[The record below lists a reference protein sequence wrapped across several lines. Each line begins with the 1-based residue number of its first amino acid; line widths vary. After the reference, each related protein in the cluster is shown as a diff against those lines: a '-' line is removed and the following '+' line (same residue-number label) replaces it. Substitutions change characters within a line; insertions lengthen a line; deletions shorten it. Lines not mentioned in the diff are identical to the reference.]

1 MDQLIRQALA
11 RWGWSEDSACVLL
24 AERENR
30 VYRIEPLETGSNA
43 ALPIKS
49 LVLRIHRQDYRSDA
63 ELNSELQWMSYL
75 ADCGMAVPK
84 PIASTSG
91 EYGEVVDGWQ
101 IDCLSLL
108 DGVPLGST
116 GQALELED
124 RLGTFRRI
132 GQTMAR
138 LHQLTDAWQ
147 LPDDFTRPHW
157 NEAGLLG
164 EQPLWGRFWENPKLT
179 KDQAELLLAVRESAL
194 KTLDELG
201 SKLDYGL
208 IHADMVRENIFIKDN
223 DIQLLDFDDSGFSF
237 RLFEVAT
244 ALFKNRDEADYAE
257 LEKALLEG
265 YQEVQ
270 PLDTEHLAL
279 FTVLRACT
287 YIGWIVPRLQEA
299 GGEVRCQRF
308 ISTAIP
314 LAAEHM
320 KQTSGGC
327 YVR

>member
-179 KDQAELLLAVRESAL
+179 KPFMWGAKRSQVALCCHVWDLRGYAGVTRMVCGWYAVCMWMR
-194 KTLDELG
+194 
-201 SKLDYGL
+201 
-208 IHADMVRENIFIKDN
+208 VF
-223 DIQLLDFDDSGFSF
+223 FD
-237 RLFEVAT
+237 T
-244 ALFKNRDEADYAE
+244 
-257 LEKALLEG
+257 
-265 YQEVQ
+265 
-270 PLDTEHLAL
+270 
-279 FTVLRACT
+279 
-287 YIGWIVPRLQEA
+287 
-299 GGEVRCQRF
+299 
-308 ISTAIP
+308 
-314 LAAEHM
+314 
-320 KQTSGGC
+320 
-327 YVR
+327 